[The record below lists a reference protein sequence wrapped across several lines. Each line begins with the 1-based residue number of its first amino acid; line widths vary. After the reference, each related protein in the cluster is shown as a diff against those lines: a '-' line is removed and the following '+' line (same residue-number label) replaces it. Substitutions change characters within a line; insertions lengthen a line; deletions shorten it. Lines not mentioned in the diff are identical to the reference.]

1 MVEPPLPPA
10 QLTTSGAYLI
20 DSNNTLS
27 INTTNNKA
35 VSFGTGNVSIP
46 YASSTALTVSGS
58 AYIGSLNGP
67 LQANNGL
74 VSATTSVGYQYG
86 GTGLT
91 ATPSFGQIL
100 RGTGSG
106 YALVATSTLGINT
119 NDLTEGNNLF
129 WTNNRFDNRL
139 SATTTLPNLTTL
151 LGLTNATTT
160 GITSTNS
167 WLGTVQSGVWNG
179 TAISNQYGGTG
190 LDSSSLT
197 GIAQIVAGTW
207 SASSTLSA
215 AYGGTG
221 WNSIQANSILLG
233 NGAGRLATTSAGTD
247 GYTLALVSG
256 IPTWVATSTLSTITG
271 TLTVAKGGT
280 GQTSFGQGWLNSDGT
295 TLSASTSP
303 TVNYITATSTSAT
316 STFPYLSVTTNSNV
330 GTVVGGTWQ
339 GTAIGATYGGTGATT
354 HTLGNVLV
362 GNGTSAITSTTTAN
376 LKATLALNNVENTAL
391 TTWAGSTNLTTLG
404 TIGTGVW
411 NGTTIAVANG
421 GTGLTSG
428 YNNTNWDTAYTNRIT
443 SATYPLQI
451 SSNVISTALGTT
463 TSNTWAGTQTF
474 GAISNTGGY
483 TQSGT
488 TANTFTGTP
497 TFSNATYSALF
508 TGGNV
513 GIGTTDPLR
522 KLQIAGST
530 ASSTDGRLRFS
541 GVGFDNAYYW
551 DIGRQNLNTGDFEFR
566 YGDASAVETVKML
579 IQLGSGNVGIGTTT
593 PATKL
598 EVVGGHLR
606 VDNSSTQIQFAK
618 SGSQK
623 WSVGSLDGTTD
634 KFHIF
639 EEAGAGSSGYRMTI
653 DTSGNVG
660 IGTAA
665 PSEKIGYW

>member
-1 MVEPPLPPA
+1 MAKMANGLFWNFRRRWWNGHFHRL

-35 VSFGTGNVSIP
+35 VSFGTGNVVLP
-46 YASSTALTVSGS
+46 YASSTALTVSGT
-58 AYIGSLNGP
+58 AYLGSLNGP

-74 VSATTSVGYQYG
+74 VSATTSVG
-86 GTGLT
+86 
-91 ATPSFGQIL
+91 
-100 RGTGSG
+100 
-106 YALVATSTLGINT
+106 
-119 NDLTEGNNLF
+119 
-129 WTNNRFDNRL
+129 
-139 SATTTLPNLTTL
+139 
-151 LGLTNATTT
+151 
-160 GITSTNS
+160 
-167 WLGTVQSGVWNG
+167 
-179 TAISNQYGGTG
+179 AIYGGTG

-197 GIAQIVAGTW
+197 GIAQIVSGTW
-207 SASSTLSA
+207 SASSTLSTA
-215 AYGGTG
+215 FGGTG
-221 WNSIQANSILLG
+221 WGNIQSNSILLG

-247 GYTLALVSG
+247 GYVLALSAGV
-256 IPTWVATSTLSTITG
+256 PTWLATSTLSTITG

-295 TLSASTSP
+295 TMSASTSP
-303 TVNYITATSTSAT
+303 TVNYIVATSTSAT
-316 STFPYLSVTTNSNV
+316 STFPYLSVTTNSNL

-513 GIGTTDPLR
+513 GIGTTTPSE
-522 KLQIAGST
+522 KLVISSGDSAGLVLNKAGANY
-530 ASSTDGRLRFS
+530 ASIFFNKDSVREYVIQTRGDITSPNLVFRLS
-541 GVGFDNAYYW
+541 DTTNVMT
-551 DIGRQNLNTGDFEFR
+551 LN
-566 YGDASAVETVKML
+566 S
-579 IQLGSGNVGIGTTT
+579 SGNVGIGTTG
-593 PATKL
+593 PSQKL
-598 EVVGGHLR
+598 EL
-606 VDNSSTQIQFAK
+606 
-618 SGSQK
+618 
-623 WSVGSLDGTTD
+623 LDGDIRLTESGGQNARAINWINNGYINVDDDNNYETNTLIIGANRNGTT
-634 KFHIF
+634 
-639 EEAGAGSSGYRMTI
+639 GGI
-653 DTSGNVG
+653 DIATFRSDGNVG
-660 IGTAA
+660 IGTTG
-665 PSEKIGYW
+665 PGRNCM

>member
-1 MVEPPLPPA
+1 MC
-10 QLTTSGAYLI
+10 
-20 DSNNTLS
+20 
-27 INTTNNKA
+27 
-35 VSFGTGNVSIP
+35 SIP
-46 YASSTALTVSGS
+46 YASSTALTVSGT

-74 VSATTSVGYQYG
+74 VSATTSVG
-86 GTGLT
+86 
-91 ATPSFGQIL
+91 
-100 RGTGSG
+100 
-106 YALVATSTLGINT
+106 
-119 NDLTEGNNLF
+119 
-129 WTNNRFDNRL
+129 
-139 SATTTLPNLTTL
+139 
-151 LGLTNATTT
+151 
-160 GITSTNS
+160 
-167 WLGTVQSGVWNG
+167 
-179 TAISNQYGGTG
+179 AIYGGTG
-190 LDSSSLT
+190 LDSSALT
-197 GIAQIVAGTW
+197 GIAQIVSGTW

-221 WNSIQANSILLG
+221 WNSLQANTVLLG
-233 NGAGRLATTSAGTD
+233 NGAGRLATTTAGTD
-247 GYTLALVSG
+247 GYVLALSAGV
-256 IPTWVATSTLSTITG
+256 PTWLATSTLSTITG

-295 TLSASTSP
+295 TMSASTSP
-303 TVNYITATSTSAT
+303 TVNYIVATSTTAT

-513 GIGTTDPLR
+513 GIGTTTPDE
-522 KLQIAGST
+522 T
-530 ASSTDGRLRFS
+530 SS
-541 GVGFDNAYYW
+541 
-551 DIGRQNLNTGDFEFR
+551 
-566 YGDASAVETVKML
+566 
-579 IQLGSGNVGIGTTT
+579 
-593 PATKL
+593 
-598 EVVGGHLR
+598 
-606 VDNSSTQIQFAK
+606 
-618 SGSQK
+618 
-623 WSVGSLDGTTD
+623 
-634 KFHIF
+634 
-639 EEAGAGSSGYRMTI
+639 
-653 DTSGNVG
+653 
-660 IGTAA
+660 
-665 PSEKIGYW
+665 

>member
-1 MVEPPLPPA
+1 MDNKNPDFSVGAALMQSIIAKAIMESSPLP
-10 QLTTSGAYLI
+10 SGAVDNSRPQYLKHS
-20 DSNNTLS
+20 DSGQVATVENGAWTKVAFLKEGMEIAVS
-27 INTTNNKA
+27 DQGDNKA
-35 VSFGTGNVSIP
+35 VWDGIAKIEILPAEQVYDIEVEGTHNFIGNDIVAHNTYIGGT
-46 YASSTALTVSGS
+46 ASTTNLIVSGT
-58 AYIGSLNGP
+58 AYLGSLNGP

-74 VSATTSVGYQYG
+74 VSATTSVG
-86 GTGLT
+86 
-91 ATPSFGQIL
+91 
-100 RGTGSG
+100 
-106 YALVATSTLGINT
+106 
-119 NDLTEGNNLF
+119 
-129 WTNNRFDNRL
+129 
-139 SATTTLPNLTTL
+139 
-151 LGLTNATTT
+151 
-160 GITSTNS
+160 
-167 WLGTVQSGVWNG
+167 
-179 TAISNQYGGTG
+179 AIYGGTG
-190 LDSSSLT
+190 LDSSALT
-197 GIAQIVAGTW
+197 GIAQIVSGTW
-207 SASSTLSA
+207 SASSTLSTA
-215 AYGGTG
+215 FGGTG
-221 WNSIQANSILLG
+221 WGNIQSNSILLG

-271 TLTVAKGGT
+271 TLAVAKGGT

-303 TVNYITATSTSAT
+303 TVNYIVATSTSAT
-316 STFPYLSVTTNSNV
+316 STFPYLSVTTNSNL
-330 GTVVGGTWQ
+330 GTVVGGTMA
-339 GTAIGATYGGTGATT
+339 GNGHRRHLRRDRSDYA
-354 HTLGNVLV
+354 HLGNVLV

-513 GIGTTDPLR
+513 GIGTASPGS
-522 KLQIAGST
+522 KLQIGSVINMG
-530 ASSTDGRLRFS
+530 ADL
-541 GVGFDNAYYW
+541 V
-551 DIGRQNLNTGDFEFR
+551 
-566 YGDASAVETVKML
+566 
-579 IQLGSGNVGIGTTT
+579 SGN
-593 PATKL
+593 KL
-598 EVVGGHLR
+598 VLSAESGGS
-606 VDNSSTQIQFAK
+606 NS
-618 SGSQK
+618 
-623 WSVGSLDGTTD
+623 
-634 KFHIF
+634 HIF
-639 EEAGAGSSGYRMTI
+639 TQGAEQHI
-653 DTSGNVG
+653 
-660 IGTAA
+660 
-665 PSEKIGYW
+665 